1 MCKPNISQRGFHQL
15 SRDTKLDVSY
25 RYPIPVTEWQ
35 PAGNANALYASKS
48 RGFGGE
54 IGIDINERGIHLL
67 YPAHLISNAS

>member
-1 MCKPNISQRGFHQL
+1 MCKRNISQRGFHQL

-35 PAGNANALYASKS
+35 PAGNADALYAFKG

-54 IGIDINERGIHLL
+54 IGLVIANT
-67 YPAHLISNAS
+67 PPTQ